1 MCPRNSKKY
10 TNLTHFETLIK
21 INHNATR
28 FSRPDQNFL
37 LRYMNFKVLILRMFS
52 VVTWGQALFSFHFE
66 NTFQWARW
74 RIAVRENV
82 WELLKLGLISGYS
95 MGACQL
101 LIDELFLISLWSEM
115 LIIILKNEE
124 KKVLLKANTY
134 SSLLKRSLK
143 KIL

>member
-1 MCPRNSKKY
+1 
-10 TNLTHFETLIK
+10 
-21 INHNATR
+21 
-28 FSRPDQNFL
+28 
-37 LRYMNFKVLILRMFS
+37 
-52 VVTWGQALFSFHFE
+52 
-66 NTFQWARW
+66 
-74 RIAVRENV
+74 
-82 WELLKLGLISGYS
+82 

-124 KKVLLKANTY
+124 KKVLLEENTY

>member
-1 MCPRNSKKY
+1 
-10 TNLTHFETLIK
+10 
-21 INHNATR
+21 
-28 FSRPDQNFL
+28 
-37 LRYMNFKVLILRMFS
+37 
-52 VVTWGQALFSFHFE
+52 
-66 NTFQWARW
+66 
-74 RIAVRENV
+74 
-82 WELLKLGLISGYS
+82 

-124 KKVLLKANTY
+124 KKVLLKETTY